1 MGGSLVKIPVCLG
14 AAVAAAALLG
24 GAALPQLG
32 DASGY
37 HGVVLGSKYWL
48 RLVGGGQGIGWGTS
62 RPKTLYN
69 GGDASGYIFKIRW
82 TTWGGKVAIGYGRS
96 PIPNP
101 KGGFDMPGV
110 KIQLKAVHIG
120 LCYKNGPRAYRLLV
134 VREPSRPGGRMG
146 AWHAWSGQKT
156 LCTWQ

>member
-1 MGGSLVKIPVCLG
+1 VKTRVRLG
-14 AAVAAAALLG
+14 VAVAAVALLS

-48 RLVGGGQGIGWGTS
+48 RRVDGGQGIGWGTP
-62 RPKTLYN
+62 RPKTLFN
-69 GGDASGYIFKIRW
+69 GGASASGYIFKIRW
-82 TTWGGKVAIGYGRS
+82 TTWGGKVAIGYGLN

-101 KGGFDMPGV
+101 KEGYYMPGV
-110 KIQLKAVHIG
+110 KIELKAVHIG
-120 LCYKNGPRAYRLLV
+120 RCYKNGQRAYRLLV

-146 AWHAWSGQKT
+146 AWHTWSGQKT
-156 LCTWQ
+156 LCRWQ